1 MVKRLT
7 LKNGTRV
14 ILEKMQMLDTVSIG
28 FIFLTGSAN
37 EKKEENGYTH
47 FIEHMLFKGTDKIT
61 SKELVRNI
69 EGVGGMFNAFTSR
82 HLTSFYINIISKY
95 FDRAVDTLE
104 NIMLHSA
111 FREDDINR
119 EKKVII
125 EELKMSNDT
134 PEEISANQFFAAAYK
149 GTSMSFPIGGNI
161 NNIKK
166 ISREKIYSYF
176 KEHFN
181 SNNLII
187 SIAGNF
193 DIDYAVDRLEKIKLE
208 KRTRTVNDELPFYY
222 KTITKE
228 KQEINQVYF
237 SLVTPSYNACD
248 NKKRY
253 AMNIVNDIFGGSS
266 YSRLFQ
272 SIRENKGLCYNIYSY
287 NSSFINGGAFEIH
300 GSTSLDRYAETIE
313 SIYYEIERLVNERI
327 SEEEIEEAKESY
339 KGSMAFS
346 KFSAEFIMNKNARHE
361 LYSSKYISFKEL
373 YNIIDK
379 IDLKLVNEVIDEKLM
394 NKKFFLTSVGA
405 KGTKDISKALSSK
418 LKLN

>member
-7 LKNGTRV
+7 LKNGSRI
-14 ILEKMQMLDTVSIG
+14 ILEKMSMLDTVSIG

-37 EKKEENGYTH
+37 ESKEENGYTH
-47 FIEHMLFKGTDKIT
+47 FIEHMLFKGTEDINAKDIIR
-61 SKELVRNI
+61 SI
-69 EGVGGMFNAFTSR
+69 EGVGGIFNAFTSR

-134 PEEISANQFFAAAYK
+134 PEEISANQFFAEAYK

-166 ISREKIYSYF
+166 ISRDKIYSYF
-176 KEHFN
+176 KKHFN

-193 DIDYAVDRLEKIKLE
+193 DIDYAVKRLENIKLE
-208 KRTRTVNDELPFYY
+208 ENNKTINDTLPFYY

-228 KQEINQVYF
+228 KPDLNQVYF
-237 SLVTPSYNACD
+237 SLITPSYSACD
-248 NKKRY
+248 DKKRY

-272 SIRENKGLCYNIYSY
+272 AIRENKGLCYNIYSY
-287 NSSFINGGAFEIH
+287 NSSFINGGTFEIH
-300 GSTSLDRYAETIE
+300 GSTSLDRYEETIN
-313 SIYYEIERLVNERI
+313 SIYYEIEKLVNDRI
-327 SEEEIEEAKESY
+327 SEEELEEAKESY

-346 KFSAEFIMNKNARHE
+346 KFNAEFIMNKNARHE
-361 LYSSKYISFKEL
+361 LYLSKYVSFKEL

-379 IDLKLVNEVIDEKLM
+379 IDLKLVNEVIDEKLL
-394 NKKFFLTSVGA
+394 NKKFFLTSVGS
-405 KGTKDISKALSSK
+405 KGTKIISRDLSKK
-418 LKLN
+418 LKLH